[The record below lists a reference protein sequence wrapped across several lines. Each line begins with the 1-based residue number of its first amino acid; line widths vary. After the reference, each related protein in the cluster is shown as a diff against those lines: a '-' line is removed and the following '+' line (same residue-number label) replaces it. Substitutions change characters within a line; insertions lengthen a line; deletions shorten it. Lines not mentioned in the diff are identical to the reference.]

1 MLGSMNRCSRLLA
14 IAFLIPFILEPLSAL
29 EKPWLDT
36 SKPVAERVTLL
47 LAQMTLAEKTGQM
60 VQAER
65 GALQPGDVRTYGIG
79 SVLSGGGSL
88 PASNTPAGWIELFNR
103 LQTESLNTRLGVP
116 ILYGIDAVHGHNNV
130 YGATIFPHNLG
141 LGAARDPELMEQ
153 IGRVTALEV
162 AATGLNWTFA
172 PCVAVVQDIRWGR
185 TYESYGE
192 SRELQTLLTAR
203 LVQGLQ
209 GAQGT
214 VDWLSGAH
222 IVATAKHF
230 LGDGGVLYET
240 GEGSTTIDRGNVE
253 IPLEQLKALH
263 GQGYVEAIRAGV
275 QTIMASF
282 SSYQGVHM
290 HANKALLT
298 DWLKAPVASGGLGF
312 GGFVIGDWDA
322 MGLTTEVKGDYAAK
336 VLNSFNAGVDM
347 AMEQSNWR
355 KVIEILL
362 ASVKNG
368 SIGQARI
375 DDAVRRILTVKFNAG
390 LFEHP
395 LATNQ
400 YSDQLGSAVN
410 RAVAARAVKESLVLL
425 KNDKKLLPLKPG
437 ARVFVAGPMADN
449 VGRQC
454 GGWTLSWQ
462 GGFDRKVGKKVTR
475 LTPGTTLLEG
485 LQAQAKAGGGEII
498 TDVARLAQA
507 SVAVIAVGETPYA
520 EMQGDIQLGGKMT
533 LDSPGRMSA
542 GNREAIAQALDA
554 GVPVVVVLVSG
565 RPLVVTDELSKWG
578 ALVVAWLPGSE
589 GAAIAEVL
597 YGQEDFRGKLPVTWP
612 RSVED
617 LPAAGSKTA
626 LFPYGFGL
634 SLR

>member
-1 MLGSMNRCSRLLA
+1 MLGPMKRRSPLWLTALL
-14 IAFLIPFILEPLSAL
+14 LPFFLEPVHAL

-36 SKPVAERVTLL
+36 TKPVDERVTLL
-47 LAQMTLAEKTGQM
+47 LSQMTLAEKAGQM

-65 GALQPGDVRTYGIG
+65 GAVQPGDLRNYGIG
-79 SVLSGGGSL
+79 SLLSGGGSL

-116 ILYGIDAVHGHNNV
+116 ILYGIDAVHGHSNV

-185 TYESYGE
+185 TYESFGE
-192 SRELQTLLTAR
+192 SPELQTLLTAR
-203 LVQGLQ
+203 LIKGLQ
-209 GAQGT
+209 GVQGT

-263 GQGYVEAIRAGV
+263 GQGYREAIGAGV

-298 DWLKAPVASGGLGF
+298 GWLKAAVSSGGLGF
-312 GGFVIGDWDA
+312 AGFVVGDWDA
-322 MGLTTEVKGDYAAK
+322 MGLTSEVGGDYAAK

-362 ASVKNG
+362 AGVKNG

-437 ARVFVAGPMADN
+437 AKVFVAGPMADN

-498 TDVARLAQA
+498 TEVARLAQA

-542 GNREAIAQALDA
+542 GNLEAIAQALDA
-554 GVPVVVVLVSG
+554 GVPVVVVLFSG

-578 ALVVAWLPGSE
+578 ALVEAWLPGSE

>member
-1 MLGSMNRCSRLLA
+1 MLGPMKRRSPLWLTALL
-14 IAFLIPFILEPLSAL
+14 LPFFLEPVHAL

-36 SKPVAERVTLL
+36 TKPVDERVTLL
-47 LAQMTLAEKTGQM
+47 LSQMTLAEKAGQM

-65 GALQPGDVRTYGIG
+65 GAVQPGDLRNYGIG
-79 SVLSGGGSL
+79 SLLSGGGSL

-116 ILYGIDAVHGHNNV
+116 ILYGIDAVHGHSNV

-185 TYESYGE
+185 TYESFGE
-192 SRELQTLLTAR
+192 SPELQTLLTAR
-203 LVQGLQ
+203 LIKGLQ
-209 GAQGT
+209 GVQGT

-263 GQGYVEAIRAGV
+263 GQGYREAIGAGV

-298 DWLKAPVASGGLGF
+298 GWLKAAVSSGGLGF
-312 GGFVIGDWDA
+312 AGFVVGDWDA
-322 MGLTTEVKGDYAAK
+322 MGLTSEVGGDYAAK

-362 ASVKNG
+362 AGVKNG

-437 ARVFVAGPMADN
+437 AKVFVAGPIADN
-449 VGRQC
+449 VGRQS

-498 TDVARLAQA
+498 TEVARLAQA

-542 GNREAIAQALDA
+542 GNLEAIAQALDA
-554 GVPVVVVLVSG
+554 GVPVVVVLFSG

-578 ALVVAWLPGSE
+578 ALVEAWLPGSE

>member
-240 GEGSTTIDRGNVE
+240 GEGSTTNDRGNV
-253 IPLEQLKALH
+253 
-263 GQGYVEAIRAGV
+263 
-275 QTIMASF
+275 
-282 SSYQGVHM
+282 
-290 HANKALLT
+290 
-298 DWLKAPVASGGLGF
+298 
-312 GGFVIGDWDA
+312 
-322 MGLTTEVKGDYAAK
+322 
-336 VLNSFNAGVDM
+336 
-347 AMEQSNWR
+347 
-355 KVIEILL
+355 
-362 ASVKNG
+362 
-368 SIGQARI
+368 
-375 DDAVRRILTVKFNAG
+375 
-390 LFEHP
+390 
-395 LATNQ
+395 
-400 YSDQLGSAVN
+400 
-410 RAVAARAVKESLVLL
+410 
-425 KNDKKLLPLKPG
+425 
-437 ARVFVAGPMADN
+437 
-449 VGRQC
+449 
-454 GGWTLSWQ
+454 
-462 GGFDRKVGKKVTR
+462 
-475 LTPGTTLLEG
+475 
-485 LQAQAKAGGGEII
+485 
-498 TDVARLAQA
+498 
-507 SVAVIAVGETPYA
+507 
-520 EMQGDIQLGGKMT
+520 
-533 LDSPGRMSA
+533 
-542 GNREAIAQALDA
+542 
-554 GVPVVVVLVSG
+554 
-565 RPLVVTDELSKWG
+565 
-578 ALVVAWLPGSE
+578 
-589 GAAIAEVL
+589 
-597 YGQEDFRGKLPVTWP
+597 
-612 RSVED
+612 
-617 LPAAGSKTA
+617 
-626 LFPYGFGL
+626 
-634 SLR
+634 